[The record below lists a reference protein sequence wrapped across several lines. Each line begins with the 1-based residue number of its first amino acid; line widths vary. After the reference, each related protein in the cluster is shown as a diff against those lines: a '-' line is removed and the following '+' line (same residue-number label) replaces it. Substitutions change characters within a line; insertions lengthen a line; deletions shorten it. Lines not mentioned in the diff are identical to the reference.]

1 MDIFSRSVQKY
12 EIITIE
18 KYIMKLVKDF
28 PVAEDEPIITAPQN
42 IKTPT
47 LSMFKAN
54 PFAAKPR

>member
-1 MDIFSRSVQKY
+1 MDIFIRSVQKY
-12 EIITIE
+12 EMITME
-18 KYIMKLVKDF
+18 KYIIKLVKDF

-54 PFAAKPR
+54 PLAARPR